1 MSMSETI
8 SLTSGSQNFKRR
20 SPGPVSERKTEG
32 NVLCPPSSARGNRLS
47 LSEYSPLPLM
57 EEWGAYCPCF
67 SGLFLVSREQL
78 LPVPCTSSFPPWL
91 QPSAYSHQSF
101 SKLSA
106 DLPTVD
112 LRQYNETHKADER
125 PTLLPHLLLWL
136 QEAHILEVRYLS
148 NPSASC
154 YLCYG

>member
-1 MSMSETI
+1 MSETI

-32 NVLCPPSSARGNRLS
+32 NVLCLPALPSSARGQAEPFRVFPAPLDEGVRC
-47 LSEYSPLPLM
+47 LLPLLLRSFLGF
-57 EEWGAYCPCF
+57 EGAAP
-67 SGLFLVSREQL
+67 SLHG
-78 LPVPCTSSFPPWL
+78 L

-112 LRQYNETHKADER
+112 LRQYNETHKAEER
-125 PTLLPHLLLWL
+125 PTLLPHLLLVDFKRHTFWRSG
-136 QEAHILEVRYLS
+136 I
-148 NPSASC
+148 
-154 YLCYG
+154 